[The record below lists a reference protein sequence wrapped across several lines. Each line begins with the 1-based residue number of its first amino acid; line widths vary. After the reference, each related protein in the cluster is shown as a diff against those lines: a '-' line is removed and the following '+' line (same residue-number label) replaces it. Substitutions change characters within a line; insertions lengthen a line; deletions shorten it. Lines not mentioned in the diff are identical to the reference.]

1 MFILKEKKSI
11 VIILMI
17 VAIFYILVSPRI
29 LSSVT
34 LPHYDACIIC
44 MIIAI
49 VTLSLMLLSKFETK
63 NLERKLIRQQ
73 SQLTAIINNC
83 PFVVYLKSVDGKIIL
98 ANEVTS
104 ELSSLDTEKLIGM
117 CAYNLIADPAVCK
130 REDAELLKNKE
141 IITGERYE
149 KFANGKSHWV
159 RIVRVP
165 ILDEKDNISSI
176 VVIFR
181 VIDDVKDLEDRKN
194 SFIATLTHD
203 LKTPTIAQ
211 IRALDLFLNEAF
223 GAISEEQKLML
234 EQIKHSCQYMYDLI
248 FTILDTYIYDNGL
261 TKINPVKFNMQD
273 LINETI
279 RGLSNLLS
287 ERNQKLRINVDLVS
301 SNIVAD
307 KLQLKRVIINLFSNA
322 ITHGFK
328 NSEIEVFVGENDE
341 NMKFEI
347 KNKSEYIAEG
357 QMKEI
362 FEKYKHKEN
371 SKSMK
376 TSTGLGLYLSKQ
388 IIDAHNGRMYAHSDK
403 DQNCV
408 FGFEIPK
415 NTSLI
420 ELNSKESQTTK

>member
-1 MFILKEKKSI
+1 
-11 VIILMI
+11 MI
-17 VAIFYILVSPRI
+17 VAIFYILVSPEI

-44 MIIAI
+44 TIIAI
-49 VTLSLMLLSKFETK
+49 VALSLMLLSKFEIK

-104 ELSSLDTEKLIGM
+104 ELSSPDTENLIGM
-117 CAYNLIADPAVCK
+117 CAYNLIADPTVCK
-130 REDAELLKNKE
+130 SEDAELLKNKE
-141 IITGERYE
+141 IITCERYE

-165 ILDEKDNISSI
+165 ILDKKDNISSI

-261 TKINPVKFNMQD
+261 TKINPVKFNMQY

-388 IIDAHNGRMYAHSDK
+388 IIDAHNGRMYAHSDE

>member
-1 MFILKEKKSI
+1 MKEKKSI

-17 VAIFYILVSPRI
+17 VAIFYILVSPKI

-34 LPHYDACIIC
+34 LPYYDASIIC

-49 VTLSLMLLSKFETK
+49 VTLSLRLLSKFEIK
-63 NLERKLIRQQ
+63 KLERKLIRQQ

-104 ELSSLDTEKLIGM
+104 ELSSPDTENLIGM
-117 CAYNLIADPAVCK
+117 CAYNLIADPTVCK
-130 REDAELLKNKE
+130 SEDAELLKNKE
-141 IITGERYE
+141 IITCERYE

-165 ILDEKDNISSI
+165 ILDKKDNISSI

-388 IIDAHNGRMYAHSDK
+388 IIDAHNGRMYAHSDE

>member
-1 MFILKEKKSI
+1 MKEKKSI

-17 VAIFYILVSPRI
+17 VAIFYILVSPKI

-44 MIIAI
+44 TIIAI
-49 VTLSLMLLSKFETK
+49 VTLSLRLLSKFEIK
-63 NLERKLIRQQ
+63 KLERKLIRQQ

-104 ELSSLDTEKLIGM
+104 ELSSPDTENLIGM
-117 CAYNLIADPAVCK
+117 CAYNLIADPTVCK
-130 REDAELLKNKE
+130 SEDAELLKNKE
-141 IITGERYE
+141 IITCERYE

-165 ILDEKDNISSI
+165 ILDKKDNISSI

-261 TKINPVKFNMQD
+261 TKINPVKFNMQY

-279 RGLSNLLS
+279 RGLSNLLN
-287 ERNQKLRINVDLVS
+287 ERNQNLRINVDLVS

-388 IIDAHNGRMYAHSDK
+388 IIDAHNGKMYAHSDE

-415 NTSLI
+415 NSSLI

>member
-1 MFILKEKKSI
+1 MKEKKSI

-44 MIIAI
+44 TIIAI

-104 ELSSLDTEKLIGM
+104 ELSSLDSEKLIGM
-117 CAYNLIADPAVCK
+117 CAYNLIADPTVCK

-149 KFANGKSHWV
+149 KFANGKNHWV

>member
-1 MFILKEKKSI
+1 
-11 VIILMI
+11 MI
-17 VAIFYILVSPRI
+17 VAIFYILVSPKI

-44 MIIAI
+44 TIIAI
-49 VTLSLMLLSKFETK
+49 VALSLMLLSKFEIK

-104 ELSSLDTEKLIGM
+104 ELSSLDAEKLIGM
-117 CAYNLIADPAVCK
+117 CAYNLIADPTVCK

-141 IITGERYE
+141 IITCERYE

-181 VIDDVKDLEDRKN
+181 IIDDVKDLEDRKN

-388 IIDAHNGRMYAHSDK
+388 IIDAHNGKMYAHSDK

>member
-1 MFILKEKKSI
+1 
-11 VIILMI
+11 MI
-17 VAIFYILVSPRI
+17 VAIFYILVSSRI
-29 LSSVT
+29 LPSVI
-34 LPHYDACIIC
+34 LPYYDACIIC
-44 MIIAI
+44 TIIAI
-49 VTLSLMLLSKFETK
+49 VTLSLRVLSKIEIK

-117 CAYNLIADPAVCK
+117 CAYNLIADPTVCK
-130 REDAELLKNKE
+130 SEDAELLKNKE
-141 IITGERYE
+141 IITCERYE

-181 VIDDVKDLEDRKN
+181 VIDDVKELEDRKN

-388 IIDAHNGRMYAHSDK
+388 IIDAHNGRMYAHSDE

>member
-1 MFILKEKKSI
+1 
-11 VIILMI
+11 MI

-29 LSSVT
+29 LSRVT

-104 ELSSLDTEKLIGM
+104 ELSSLDSEKLIGM
-117 CAYNLIADPAVCK
+117 CAYNLIADPTVCK

-149 KFANGKSHWV
+149 KFANGKNHWV

-388 IIDAHNGRMYAHSDK
+388 IIDAHNGKMYAHSDE

>member
-1 MFILKEKKSI
+1 MKEKKSI

-17 VAIFYILVSPRI
+17 VAIFYILVSPKI

-44 MIIAI
+44 TIIAI
-49 VTLSLMLLSKFETK
+49 VTLSLMLLSKFEIK

-104 ELSSLDTEKLIGM
+104 ELSSLDAEKLIGM
-117 CAYNLIADPAVCK
+117 CAYNLIADPTVCK

-388 IIDAHNGRMYAHSDK
+388 IIDAHNGRMYAHSDE

>member
-1 MFILKEKKSI
+1 MKEKKSI

-17 VAIFYILVSPRI
+17 VAIFYILVSPKI

-34 LPHYDACIIC
+34 LPYYDASIIC

-49 VTLSLMLLSKFETK
+49 VTLSLRLLSKFEIK
-63 NLERKLIRQQ
+63 KLERKLIRQQ

-104 ELSSLDTEKLIGM
+104 ELSSPDTENLIGM
-117 CAYNLIADPAVCK
+117 CAYNLIADPTVCK
-130 REDAELLKNKE
+130 SEDAELLKNKE
-141 IITGERYE
+141 IITCERYE

-165 ILDEKDNISSI
+165 ILDKKDNISSI

-181 VIDDVKDLEDRKN
+181 IIDDVKDLEDRKN

-388 IIDAHNGRMYAHSDK
+388 IIDAHNGRMYAHSDE

>member
-1 MFILKEKKSI
+1 MKEKKSI

-17 VAIFYILVSPRI
+17 VAIFYILVSPKI

-44 MIIAI
+44 TIIAI
-49 VTLSLMLLSKFETK
+49 VTLSLRLLSKFEIK
-63 NLERKLIRQQ
+63 KLERKLIRQQ

-104 ELSSLDTEKLIGM
+104 ELSSPDTENLIGM
-117 CAYNLIADPAVCK
+117 CAYNLIADPTVCK
-130 REDAELLKNKE
+130 SEDAELLKNKE
-141 IITGERYE
+141 IITCERYE

-165 ILDEKDNISSI
+165 ILDKKDNISSI

-261 TKINPVKFNMQD
+261 TKINPVKFNMQY

-388 IIDAHNGRMYAHSDK
+388 IIDAHNGRMYAHSDE

>member
-1 MFILKEKKSI
+1 M
-11 VIILMI
+11 
-17 VAIFYILVSPRI
+17 
-29 LSSVT
+29 
-34 LPHYDACIIC
+34 
-44 MIIAI
+44 
-49 VTLSLMLLSKFETK
+49 
-63 NLERKLIRQQ
+63 
-73 SQLTAIINNC
+73 
-83 PFVVYLKSVDGKIIL
+83 
-98 ANEVTS
+98 
-104 ELSSLDTEKLIGM
+104 
-117 CAYNLIADPAVCK
+117 
-130 REDAELLKNKE
+130 
-141 IITGERYE
+141 
-149 KFANGKSHWV
+149 
-159 RIVRVP
+159 
-165 ILDEKDNISSI
+165 
-176 VVIFR
+176 
-181 VIDDVKDLEDRKN
+181 
-194 SFIATLTHD
+194 
-203 LKTPTIAQ
+203 KTPTIAQ

-388 IIDAHNGRMYAHSDK
+388 IIDAHNGRMYAHSDE
-403 DQNCV
+403 DQNYV

>member
-17 VAIFYILVSPRI
+17 VAIFYILVSPKI

-34 LPHYDACIIC
+34 LPYYDASIIC

-49 VTLSLMLLSKFETK
+49 VTLSLRLLSKFETK

-130 REDAELLKNKE
+130 SEDAELLKNKE

>member
-1 MFILKEKKSI
+1 MKEKKSI

-17 VAIFYILVSPRI
+17 VAIFYILVSPKI

-34 LPHYDACIIC
+34 LPYYDASIIC

-49 VTLSLMLLSKFETK
+49 VTLSLRLLSKFETK

-130 REDAELLKNKE
+130 SEDAELLKNKE

-181 VIDDVKDLEDRKN
+181 VIDDVKELEDRKN

>member
-1 MFILKEKKSI
+1 MKEKKSI

-17 VAIFYILVSPRI
+17 VAIFYILVSPKI

-44 MIIAI
+44 TIIAI
-49 VTLSLMLLSKFETK
+49 VTLSLRLLSKFEIK
-63 NLERKLIRQQ
+63 KLERKLIRQQ

-104 ELSSLDTEKLIGM
+104 ELSSPDTENLIGM
-117 CAYNLIADPAVCK
+117 CAYNLIADPTVCK
-130 REDAELLKNKE
+130 SEDAELLKNKE
-141 IITGERYE
+141 IITCERYE

-165 ILDEKDNISSI
+165 ILDKKDNISSI

-261 TKINPVKFNMQD
+261 TKINPVKFNMQY

-357 QMKEI
+357 QVKEI

-388 IIDAHNGRMYAHSDK
+388 IIDAHNGKMYAHSDE

>member
-1 MFILKEKKSI
+1 MKEKKSI

-17 VAIFYILVSPRI
+17 VAIFYILVSPKI

-34 LPHYDACIIC
+34 LPYYDASIIC

-49 VTLSLMLLSKFETK
+49 VTLSLRLLSKFETK

-130 REDAELLKNKE
+130 SEDAELLKNKE

>member
-1 MFILKEKKSI
+1 MKEKKSI

-17 VAIFYILVSPRI
+17 VAIFYILVSPEI

-44 MIIAI
+44 TIIAI
-49 VTLSLMLLSKFETK
+49 VALSLMLLSKFEIK

-104 ELSSLDTEKLIGM
+104 ELSSPDTENLIGM
-117 CAYNLIADPAVCK
+117 CAYNLIADPTVCK
-130 REDAELLKNKE
+130 SEDAELLKNKE
-141 IITGERYE
+141 IITCERYE

-165 ILDEKDNISSI
+165 ILDKKDNISSI

-261 TKINPVKFNMQD
+261 TKINPVKFNMQY

-388 IIDAHNGRMYAHSDK
+388 IIDAHNGRMYAHSDE

>member
-1 MFILKEKKSI
+1 MKEKKSI

-17 VAIFYILVSPRI
+17 VAIFYILVSPKI

-44 MIIAI
+44 TIIAI
-49 VTLSLMLLSKFETK
+49 VTLSLRLLSKFEIK
-63 NLERKLIRQQ
+63 KLERKLIRQQ

-104 ELSSLDTEKLIGM
+104 ELSSPDTENLIGM
-117 CAYNLIADPAVCK
+117 CAYNLIADPTVCK
-130 REDAELLKNKE
+130 SEDAELLKNKE
-141 IITGERYE
+141 IITCERYE

-165 ILDEKDNISSI
+165 ILDKKDNISSI

-388 IIDAHNGRMYAHSDK
+388 IIDAHNGRMYAHSDE

>member
-1 MFILKEKKSI
+1 MKEKKSI

-17 VAIFYILVSPRI
+17 VAIFYILVSPKI

-44 MIIAI
+44 TIIAI
-49 VTLSLMLLSKFETK
+49 VALSLMLLSKFEIK

-104 ELSSLDTEKLIGM
+104 ELSSLDAEKLIGM

-130 REDAELLKNKE
+130 SEDAELLKNKE
-141 IITGERYE
+141 IITCERYE

-388 IIDAHNGRMYAHSDK
+388 IIDAHNGRMYAHSDE

>member
-1 MFILKEKKSI
+1 
-11 VIILMI
+11 MI
-17 VAIFYILVSPRI
+17 VAIFYILVSSRI
-29 LSSVT
+29 LPSVI
-34 LPHYDACIIC
+34 LPYYDACIIC
-44 MIIAI
+44 TIIAI
-49 VTLSLMLLSKFETK
+49 VTLSLRVLSKIEIK

-117 CAYNLIADPAVCK
+117 CAYNLIADPTVCK
-130 REDAELLKNKE
+130 SEDAELLKNKE
-141 IITGERYE
+141 IITCERYE

-287 ERNQKLRINVDLVS
+287 ERNQKLRINVDLES

-388 IIDAHNGRMYAHSDK
+388 IIDAHNGRMYAHSDE

>member
-1 MFILKEKKSI
+1 MKEKKSI

-17 VAIFYILVSPRI
+17 VAIFYILVSPKI

-44 MIIAI
+44 TIIAI
-49 VTLSLMLLSKFETK
+49 VALSLMLLSKFEIK

-104 ELSSLDTEKLIGM
+104 ELSSPDTENLIGM
-117 CAYNLIADPAVCK
+117 CAYNLIADPTVCK
-130 REDAELLKNKE
+130 SEDAELLKNKE
-141 IITGERYE
+141 IITCERYE

-165 ILDEKDNISSI
+165 ILDKKDNISSI

-388 IIDAHNGRMYAHSDK
+388 IIDAHNGRMYAHSDE

>member
-1 MFILKEKKSI
+1 MKEKKSI

-17 VAIFYILVSPRI
+17 VAIFYILVSPKI
-29 LSSVT
+29 LPSVT
-34 LPHYDACIIC
+34 LPYYDASIIC

-49 VTLSLMLLSKFETK
+49 VTLSLRLLSKFETK

-403 DQNCV
+403 EQNCV

>member
-1 MFILKEKKSI
+1 MKEKKSI

-17 VAIFYILVSPRI
+17 VAIFYILVSPKI

-44 MIIAI
+44 TIIAI

-104 ELSSLDTEKLIGM
+104 ELSSLDAEKLIGM
-117 CAYNLIADPAVCK
+117 CAYNLIADPTVCK

-388 IIDAHNGRMYAHSDK
+388 IIDAHNGRMYAHSDE

>member
-1 MFILKEKKSI
+1 MKEKKSI

-17 VAIFYILVSPRI
+17 VAIFYILVSPKI

-44 MIIAI
+44 TIIAI
-49 VTLSLMLLSKFETK
+49 VALSLMLLSKFETK

-104 ELSSLDTEKLIGM
+104 ELSSLDSEKLIGM
-117 CAYNLIADPAVCK
+117 CAYNLIADPTVCK

-149 KFANGKSHWV
+149 KFANGKNHWV

-328 NSEIEVFVGENDE
+328 NSEIEVFVGENNE

>member
-1 MFILKEKKSI
+1 
-11 VIILMI
+11 MI
-17 VAIFYILVSPRI
+17 VAIFYILVSSRI
-29 LSSVT
+29 LPSVI
-34 LPHYDACIIC
+34 LPYYDACIIC
-44 MIIAI
+44 TIIAI
-49 VTLSLMLLSKFETK
+49 VTLSLRVLSKIEIK

-130 REDAELLKNKE
+130 SEDAELLKNKE
-141 IITGERYE
+141 IITCERYE

-181 VIDDVKDLEDRKN
+181 VIDDVKELEDRKN

-388 IIDAHNGRMYAHSDK
+388 IIDAHNGRMYAHSDE

>member
-1 MFILKEKKSI
+1 MKEKKSI

-17 VAIFYILVSPRI
+17 VAIFYILVSPKI

-34 LPHYDACIIC
+34 LPYYDASIIC
-44 MIIAI
+44 IIIAI
-49 VTLSLMLLSKFETK
+49 VTLSLRLLSKFETK

-130 REDAELLKNKE
+130 SEDAELLKNKE

-388 IIDAHNGRMYAHSDK
+388 IIDAHNGRMYAHSDE

>member
-1 MFILKEKKSI
+1 MKEKKSI

-17 VAIFYILVSPRI
+17 VAIFYILVSPKI
-29 LSSVT
+29 LSNVT

-44 MIIAI
+44 TIIAI
-49 VTLSLMLLSKFETK
+49 VTLSLRLLSKFEIK
-63 NLERKLIRQQ
+63 KLERKLIRQQ

-104 ELSSLDTEKLIGM
+104 ELSSPDTENLIGM
-117 CAYNLIADPAVCK
+117 CAYNLIADPTVCK
-130 REDAELLKNKE
+130 SEDAELLKNKE
-141 IITGERYE
+141 IITCERYE

-165 ILDEKDNISSI
+165 ILDKKDNISSI

-261 TKINPVKFNMQD
+261 TKINPVKFNMQY

-279 RGLSNLLS
+279 RGLSNLLN
-287 ERNQKLRINVDLVS
+287 ERNQNLRINVDLVS

-388 IIDAHNGRMYAHSDK
+388 IIDAHNGRMYAHSDE

>member
-1 MFILKEKKSI
+1 
-11 VIILMI
+11 MI
-17 VAIFYILVSPRI
+17 VAIFYILVSSRI
-29 LSSVT
+29 LPSVI
-34 LPHYDACIIC
+34 LPYYDACIIC
-44 MIIAI
+44 TIIAI
-49 VTLSLMLLSKFETK
+49 VTLSLRVLSKIEIK

-117 CAYNLIADPAVCK
+117 CAYNLIADPTVCK
-130 REDAELLKNKE
+130 SEDAELLKNKE
-141 IITGERYE
+141 IITCERYE

-287 ERNQKLRINVDLVS
+287 ERNQNLRINVDLVS

-388 IIDAHNGRMYAHSDK
+388 IIDAHNGRMYAHSDE

>member
-1 MFILKEKKSI
+1 MKEKKSI

-17 VAIFYILVSPRI
+17 IAIFYILVSPKI

-44 MIIAI
+44 TIIAI
-49 VTLSLMLLSKFETK
+49 VALSLMLLSKFEIK

-104 ELSSLDTEKLIGM
+104 ELSSLDAEKLIGM

-130 REDAELLKNKE
+130 SEDAELLKNKE
-141 IITGERYE
+141 IITCERYE

-248 FTILDTYIYDNGL
+248 FTILDTYTYDNGL

-388 IIDAHNGRMYAHSDK
+388 IIDAHNGRMYAHSDE

-415 NTSLI
+415 NSSLI

>member
-1 MFILKEKKSI
+1 
-11 VIILMI
+11 MI
-17 VAIFYILVSPRI
+17 VAIFYILVSSRI
-29 LSSVT
+29 LPSVI
-34 LPHYDACIIC
+34 LPYYDACIIC
-44 MIIAI
+44 TIIAI
-49 VTLSLMLLSKFETK
+49 VTLSLRVLSKIEIK

-130 REDAELLKNKE
+130 SEDAELLKNKE
-141 IITGERYE
+141 IITCERYE

-181 VIDDVKDLEDRKN
+181 VIDDVKELEDRKN

>member
-1 MFILKEKKSI
+1 MKEKKSI
-11 VIILMI
+11 IIILMI
-17 VAIFYILVSPRI
+17 VAIFYILVSSRI
-29 LSSVT
+29 LPSVI
-34 LPHYDACIIC
+34 LPYYDACIIC
-44 MIIAI
+44 TIIAI
-49 VTLSLMLLSKFETK
+49 VTLSLRVLSKIEIK

-117 CAYNLIADPAVCK
+117 CAYNLIADPTVCK
-130 REDAELLKNKE
+130 SEDAELLKNKE
-141 IITGERYE
+141 IITCERYE

-287 ERNQKLRINVDLVS
+287 ERNQKLRINVDLES

-388 IIDAHNGRMYAHSDK
+388 IIDAHNGRMYAHSDE